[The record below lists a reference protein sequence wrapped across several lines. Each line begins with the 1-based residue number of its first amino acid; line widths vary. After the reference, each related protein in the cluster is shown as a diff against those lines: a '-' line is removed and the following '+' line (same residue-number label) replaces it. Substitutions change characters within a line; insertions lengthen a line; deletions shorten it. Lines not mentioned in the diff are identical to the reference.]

1 MQHHEEIADYFN
13 RRGVSTI
20 FLFRRNLLRRV
31 VSVLANSY
39 DRYAKMLNGTHK
51 SHVHSLEEV
60 SLSCPSI
67 PLAIVVYI
75 FFLCYSGL

>member
-20 FLFRRNLLRRV
+20 FLFRRNLLRRI
-31 VSVLANSY
+31 VSVLANSF

-60 SLSCPSI
+60 SFSLPLLPYLSR
-67 PLAIVVYI
+67 
-75 FFLCYSGL
+75 FTLCYLGS